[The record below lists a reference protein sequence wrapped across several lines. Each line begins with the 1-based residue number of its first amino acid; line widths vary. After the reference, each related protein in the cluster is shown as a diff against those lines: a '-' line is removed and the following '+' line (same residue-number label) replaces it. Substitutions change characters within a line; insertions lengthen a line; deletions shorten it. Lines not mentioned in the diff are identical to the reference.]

1 MPSKYQNQEPAKP
14 VDPMTEDDTQGNQF
28 ILDVEANRAIAR
40 GREKEI
46 QRNLRTESKRPFFR
60 RGR

>member
-1 MPSKYQNQEPAKP
+1 MTTRNRNQEPTKP
-14 VDPMTEDDTQGNQF
+14 ADPMTEDDTQGNQF
-28 ILDVEANRAIAR
+28 ILDTEMNRAIAR
-40 GREKEI
+40 GREQEI

>member
-1 MPSKYQNQEPAKP
+1 MPKYIKNQEPSKP
-14 VDPMTEDDTQGNQF
+14 IDPMTEDDTQGNQF

>member
-1 MPSKYQNQEPAKP
+1 MPKYIKNQEPTKP

-28 ILDVEANRAIAR
+28 ILDVETNRAIAR
-40 GREKEI
+40 GREREI
-46 QRNLRTESKRPFFR
+46 ERNLRTESKRPFLR